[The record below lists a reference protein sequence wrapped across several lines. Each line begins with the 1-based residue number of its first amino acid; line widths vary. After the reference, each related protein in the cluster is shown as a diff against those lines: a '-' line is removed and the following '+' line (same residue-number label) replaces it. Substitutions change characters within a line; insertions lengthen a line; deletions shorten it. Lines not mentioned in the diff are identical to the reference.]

1 MKALR
6 LNKGT
11 LELAEIPLPPAG
23 PEALIKVTK
32 AGICGTDLEL
42 VRGYADFSGVTGHE
56 FVGIVMQSPEDPSL
70 VGRRVVGEINIGCD
84 RCTGCISGDSRHC
97 TARSVLG
104 IVGCDGA
111 HAEYLRLP
119 SRNLHLVPDGVSDD
133 QAVFTEP
140 LAAAIAA
147 ADRTEISPETEVAV
161 IGDGKLGLLCAMTM
175 AQRSD
180 KVVLIGKHHEK
191 MSTIESLGISSIH
204 VDEKNKFLKHFD
216 VVVEASGSQSGFVTA
231 LDIVRPKGTIVLK
244 STFHGMMQ
252 WNASRTVVDEISIIG
267 SRCGRFA
274 PALAMLEA
282 GAIPVER
289 LIAARYPLERGV
301 EAFRRASDRGVLKV
315 LLEVS

>member
-1 MKALR
+1 ML
-6 LNKGT
+6 
-11 LELAEIPLPPAG
+11 
-23 PEALIKVTK
+23 
-32 AGICGTDLEL
+32 
-42 VRGYADFSGVTGHE
+42 F
-56 FVGIVMQSPEDPSL
+56 
-70 VGRRVVGEINIGCD
+70 
-84 RCTGCISGDSRHC
+84 
-97 TARSVLG
+97 RS
-104 IVGCDGA
+104 
-111 HAEYLRLP
+111 
-119 SRNLHLVPDGVSDD
+119 
-133 QAVFTEP
+133 
-140 LAAAIAA
+140 
-147 ADRTEISPETEVAV
+147 
-161 IGDGKLGLLCAMTM
+161 GKLGLLCAMTM

-274 PALAMLEA
+274 PALAMLDA

-289 LIAARYPLERGV
+289 LIEIG
-301 EAFRRASDRGVLKV
+301 RAHV
-315 LLEVS
+315 